1 MSSSSPSSSLPSNI
15 HVSTHP
21 CLRAKLSQLRSKD
34 ASARETKVLVH
45 DIALIIG
52 CEALASA
59 LQTTP
64 SGTVSLIGLLGI

>member
-1 MSSSSPSSSLPSNI
+1 MSPAFSSYSLPSTI

-34 ASARETKVLVH
+34 TSARDTKVLVH
-45 DIALIIG
+45 DIALILS

-59 LQTTP
+59 LNITS
-64 SGTVSLIGLLGI
+64 SGTVSFLGLLGM